1 MSKDVILICAL
12 IWSILYPIAAT
23 LNETM
28 NSYRRVKI
36 EGKEPYSDEIHGTSQ
51 IINIVLYLLGLSL
64 FIYLL
69 NLK

>member
-12 IWSILYPIAAT
+12 IWSILYPIVAT

-28 NSYRRVKI
+28 NSYRRVLI
-36 EGKEPYSDEIHGTSQ
+36 EKKEPYSDEIHGKSQ
-51 IINIVLYLLGLSL
+51 FIHLIFYLVVLAG

-69 NLK
+69 NL